1 MFRVGRM
8 DKVVDCMKKDLS
20 LLKCC
25 HWRSPL
31 ELMEALGKHFEEKWF
46 TDNVYR
52 YIKGVFDLKN

>member
-1 MFRVGRM
+1 M

-31 ELMEALGKHFEEKWF
+31 ELMEAIGKHFEEQWF
-46 TDNVYR
+46 TDNVYP